1 MHIGFKGRELFLL
14 DKKLNGGFDM
24 KDTQLAQI
32 SLTKDIT
39 GAIANP
45 IYLSTAYQHPHL
57 GQSTG
62 YDYTRTKN
70 PTRSAFEESFAK
82 LEGGIAS
89 FATSSGMAAVQ
100 LICNLFQPGD
110 EILVAFDLYGGTFR
124 LFDFYEKQ
132 YGIKFK
138 YVDFLNY
145 EEVVNAITPNTKALF
160 IEPIS
165 NPQMIEIDV
174 DPYYI
179 LSQQHNLL
187 TIIDNTFLTPYLST
201 PLEDG
206 ADIVLHSATK
216 YIGGHN
222 DVLAGV
228 VTVKDGSLAEQLGQL
243 HNMIGATLSPI
254 DSYLL
259 QRGLKTL
266 HLRIER
272 SEANAKKLAERCK
285 VSSAIDEV
293 LYSGKTGMLSLRLN
307 KDFSVANF
315 LENLEICIFAESL
328 GGTETF
334 ITFPYTQTHVDMP
347 DEEKDKRGID
357 EHLIR
362 LSIGIEDYNDIES
375 DILRAL
381 ENSKVGV
388 IS

>member
-1 MHIGFKGRELFLL
+1 
-14 DKKLNGGFDM
+14 M
-24 KDTQLAQI
+24 KDTDLAQI
-32 SLTKDIT
+32 ALTQDHT

-57 GQSTG
+57 GESTG

-70 PTRSAFEESFAK
+70 PTRTAFEEAFAQ
-82 LEGGIAS
+82 LEKGIAS
-89 FATSSGMAAVQ
+89 FATSSGMAAIQ
-100 LICNLFQPGD
+100 LICNIFKPGD

-124 LFDFYEKQ
+124 LFDFYEVEK
-132 YGIKFK
+132 
-138 YVDFLNY
+138 N
-145 EEVVNAITPNTKALF
+145 ITPQTRALF

-174 DPYYI
+174 EPYYI
-179 LSQQHNLL
+179 LSKKHQLL

-201 PLEDG
+201 PLEEG

-228 VTVKDGSLAEQLGQL
+228 VTVKDAQLAEQLNQF
-243 HNMIGATLSPI
+243 HNMIGATLSPL

-272 SEANAKKLAERCK
+272 SQENAQKLAQRCRQ
-285 VSSAIDEV
+285 SDSIDEV
-293 LYSGKTGMLSLRLN
+293 LYSGRTGMLSLRLN
-307 KDFSVANF
+307 QAYSVAKF

-357 EHLIR
+357 EYLIR
-362 LSIGIEDYNDIES
+362 LSVGIEDYNDIEA
-375 DILRAL
+375 DIIQAL

>member
-1 MHIGFKGRELFLL
+1 
-14 DKKLNGGFDM
+14 M

-32 SLTKDIT
+32 SLTKDTT
-39 GAIANP
+39 GSIANP

-57 GQSTG
+57 GESTG

-70 PTRSAFEESFAK
+70 PTRSAFEESFAN

-89 FATSSGMAAVQ
+89 FATSSGMAAIQ
-100 LICNLFQPGD
+100 LVCNLFKPGD

-132 YGIKFK
+132 YGIKFI

-145 EEVVNAITPNTKALF
+145 EEVTEQITPNTKALF

-174 DPYYI
+174 EPYYV
-179 LSQQHNLL
+179 LSKKHNLL

-201 PLEDG
+201 PLVEG

-228 VTVKDGSLAEQLGQL
+228 VTVKDETLAEQLGQF
-243 HNMIGATLSPI
+243 HNMIGATLSPL

-266 HLRIER
+266 HLRIDR
-272 SEANAKKLAERCK
+272 SQENAKKLAERCQI
-285 VSSAIDEV
+285 SDSIDEV
-293 LYSGKTGMLSLRLN
+293 LYSGKTGMLSLCLN
-307 KDFSVANF
+307 KAYSVAKF

-362 LSIGIEDYNDIES
+362 LSIGIEDYNDIEA
-375 DILRAL
+375 DIIQAL